1 MASQSGF
8 LDKLVSRMNRL
19 DSASLQTQFLN
30 LARERGLL
38 ETIFQSIQEGVI
50 VVSSD
55 GRLFYANHAAETMF
69 GFEISRMRGRPI
81 ARYIQDMDWEGL
93 AHCEEREWAKLST
106 SEIEIFHPTRRVIS
120 VYAVPMEEGPEEAG
134 PCVVAI
140 LRDVTHDRL
149 NEASNV
155 ESERM
160 QAIRMLAA
168 SLAHEIGNPINALGI
183 HLQLLERELRGLPGD
198 EQEHVSDLV
207 AVARDEVSRLDLI
220 ISKFLRALR
229 PSAPELVSCDM
240 LSVVQDAV
248 KVMRA
253 DIGERRLEVSVVHD
267 SQLPK
272 VMADPQQM
280 KQVFFNIVKN
290 AMQAMG
296 DGGKLEIRLSA
307 DDRDMSIA
315 FKDTGIGIS
324 EDDFSRLFE
333 PFHTGRT
340 TGNGLGLTI
349 VQRIVQDHGGRLD
362 VTSKSGAG
370 SCFRIVLPLANRKA
384 RMLSAKAAER
394 IPQEEEFHHD

>member
-1 MASQSGF
+1 MPSQSGF

-19 DSASLQTQFLN
+19 DSESLQTQFLN

-50 VVSSD
+50 VVSAD

-81 ARYIQDMDWEGL
+81 TRYIPDVDWERL
-93 AHCEEREWAKLST
+93 ASREEKEWAKLST
-106 SEIEIFHPTRRVIS
+106 SEVEIVYPTRRVLSI
-120 VYAVPMEEGPEEAG
+120 YAVPMEEGPEEAG

-140 LRDVTHDRL
+140 LRDVTRERQ

-183 HLQLLERELRGLPGD
+183 HLQLLDRELVGLPTEDRERIG
-198 EQEHVSDLV
+198 ELVS
-207 AVARDEVSRLDLI
+207 VARDEVSRLDLI

-229 PSAPELVSCDM
+229 PSAPELISCNM
-240 LSVVQDAV
+240 LEVLQDAI
-248 KVMRA
+248 KVMKS
-253 DIGERRLEVSVVHD
+253 DISEHRTEVSVLHD
-267 SQLPK
+267 NQLPL
-272 VMADPQQM
+272 VMVDPQQM

-290 AMQAMG
+290 ALQAMA
-296 DGGKLEIRLSA
+296 DGGKLEIMLSA
-307 DDRDMSIA
+307 DDRDMTIA
-315 FKDTGIGIS
+315 FKDTGSGIS
-324 EDDFSRLFE
+324 DDDFSRLFE
-333 PFHTGRT
+333 PFHTGKA

-362 VTSKSGAG
+362 VSSKPGAG
-370 SCFRIVLPLANRKA
+370 TCFRIVVPIAVRKA
-384 RMLSAKAAER
+384 RMLTATRPAKIETVEDR
-394 IPQEEEFHHD
+394 